1 MSIEKSTIKEEPG
14 SRIYGDVAYILV
26 LVSILLLIMGCV
38 IVMLR
43 HSDAAFCTI
52 GGLLSGD
59 PPNELKSCYT
69 GVIMAGLNELE
80 NIGMTIFGSTVIIG
94 LLLTTIVLML
104 RKDTIYAIISLALV
118 AILLISA
125 LGIININLS

>member
-1 MSIEKSTIKEEPG
+1 MSIEKSAIREEPG
-14 SRIYGDVAYILV
+14 SRIYGDVAYVLV
-26 LVSILLLIMGCV
+26 LVSILLLIIGCV
-38 IVMLR
+38 TVMLR

-69 GVIMAGLNELE
+69 GVIMVGLNELE
-80 NIGMTIFGSTVIIG
+80 SIGMTIFGSAVIIG

-104 RKDTIYAIISLALV
+104 RRDTIYAVISLTLV
-118 AILLISA
+118 IVLLISA
-125 LGIININLS
+125 LGLININLG